1 MGTSADCSFPVN
13 FRDVHYIAALYTS
26 NFEAVNKK
34 LSGTG
39 LKTALVINNKP
50 VVALG
55 LIQYKDSD
63 LGSYNEVIIAIPVIP
78 TNCSSGFM
86 NWLDLYAP
94 LDTRKGGQYILHIP
108 VTTQKSVDAGRG
120 CWGYPKTLLP
130 IEHDFT
136 ASKTTT
142 RIKDASGNNN
152 IITIQGSNGIGI
164 PIPSMN
170 LMTYSFLDHDLIK
183 TKVDVNANMKWKPFS
198 NIKISVEDSSHPM
211 AKDIIELD
219 ICSKNPVFTIESTKF
234 KAKFNAGQKI
244 G

>member
-1 MGTSADCSFPVN
+1 MGTSSECSFPVI

-39 LKTALVINNKP
+39 LKAALILNKKP

-55 LIQYKDSD
+55 LIQYKNSD
-63 LGSYNEVIIAIPVIP
+63 LGAYNEVIIAIPVIP
-78 TNCSSGFM
+78 INCKSGFV

-94 LDTRKGGQYILHIP
+94 LETKKGGQYILHIP
-108 VTTQKSVDAGRG
+108 VTTQRSVDAGRG

-130 IEHDFT
+130 IEHDFST
-136 ASKTTT
+136 NKITT
-142 RIKDASGNNN
+142 RIKDASGNSN
-152 IITIQGSNGIGI
+152 IIAIQGSNGIGI

-170 LMTYSFLDHDLIK
+170 LMTYSFLNHDLLK
-183 TKVDVNANMKWKPFS
+183 TKVEVNANMKWKPFS
-198 NIKISVEDSSHPM
+198 NIKIFVEDSSHPM

-219 ICSKNPVFTIESTKF
+219 ICNKNPIFTIESTKF

>member
-1 MGTSADCSFPVN
+1 MGTSTDYSFPVV

-26 NFEAVNKK
+26 NFFAVNKK

-39 LKTALVINNKP
+39 LKAALVMNGKP

-78 TNCSSGFM
+78 INCKSGWM

-94 LDTRKGGQYILHIP
+94 LKSRKGGQYILHIP
-108 VTTQKSVDAGRG
+108 VTTQKSVDAGRL

-142 RIKDASGNNN
+142 RIKDISG
-152 IITIQGSNGIGI
+152 T
-164 PIPSMN
+164 
-170 LMTYSFLDHDLIK
+170 
-183 TKVDVNANMKWKPFS
+183 
-198 NIKISVEDSSHPM
+198 KIS
-211 AKDIIELD
+211 LQ
-219 ICSKNPVFTIESTKF
+219 SKEIMESVFPF
-234 KAKFNAGQKI
+234 HR
-244 G
+244 